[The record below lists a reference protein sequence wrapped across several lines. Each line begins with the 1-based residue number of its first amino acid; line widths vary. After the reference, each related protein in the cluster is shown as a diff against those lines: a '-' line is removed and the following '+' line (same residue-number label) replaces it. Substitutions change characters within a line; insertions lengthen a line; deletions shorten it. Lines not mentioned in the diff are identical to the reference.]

1 MSKTTDHII
10 EKFNKEL
17 PGELID
23 IEEREASDWQV
34 QKNLDD
40 LLKLLPKQDVLFKRI
55 KDKIDACPLPN
66 LEPKEA
72 KVYLQ
77 KWDKLEEALDI
88 VFHAILQLP
97 LKPEHYSVTSEYKQA
112 SIAREQFTALISSI
126 KPYIEEHQ
134 LRLDLII
141 RNGSNAT

>member
-1 MSKTTDHII
+1 MTII
-10 EKFNKEL
+10 SSTNT
-17 PGELID
+17 
-23 IEEREASDWQV
+23 SDWQA

-55 KDKIDACPLPN
+55 KDKIDACPLPT
-66 LEPKEA
+66 LQPKEA

-88 VFHAILQLP
+88 VFHAIHQLP
-97 LKPEHYSVTSEYKQA
+97 LKPEHYSVASEYKQA

-141 RNGSNAT
+141 RNGSDAT